1 MNITKWFGGHASPT
15 GNAANTLSPTPA
27 GPAPL
32 CAVGT
37 AIAYAIPDSFG
48 ISEAA
53 IENPSAT
60 TAVNSTPN
68 GRYCKTAA
76 GRAHIHHRR
85 LLLSRAAS
93 DLLFLIDASR
103 PAAEWLAVVRE
114 ASMADVEELLA
125 QGLIADEP
133 AEPHP
138 VKTPEQG
145 TYPALLEA
153 MDQLTTDQIY
163 RLLLDQAREQFGLI
177 KGFQFVLDVEKCA
190 GRAELLDMGHRLL
203 SEMFASDESLL
214 HGHPQRIF
222 DAISQKLRSQP
233 KRRRISL
240 AMTGLPTSPGG
251 LPS

>member
-37 AIAYAIPDSFG
+37 AIAYAIPDTFG

-53 IENPSAT
+53 MENPST
-60 TAVNSTPN
+60 NTAVNSTPS
-68 GRYCKTAA
+68 GRYRKTAA
-76 GRAHIHHRR
+76 ARAHIHQRR

-103 PAAEWLAVVRE
+103 PVAEWLAVVRE

-125 QGLIADEP
+125 QGLIADEA
-133 AEPHP
+133 AESHP
-138 VKTPEQG
+138 VKTPEQVI
-145 TYPALLEA
+145 YAELLEA
-153 MDQLTTDQIY
+153 MDQLTSDQMY
-163 RLLLDQAREQFGLI
+163 RLLLDQAREQFGLV

-190 GRAELLDMGHRLL
+190 GRAELLEMGHRLL
-203 SEMFASDESLL
+203 SEVFVSDEALL

-222 DAISQKLRSQP
+222 DAISQKLRSEP
-233 KRRRISL
+233 KRRRLSL
-240 AMTGLPTSPGG
+240 AMTGLPHVP
-251 LPS
+251 